1 MQLVHAKSL
10 WNRRIYTVTPKCL
23 GVLLALVLLFA
34 TVPVFAHH
42 SFAAEYDVKQPVTL
56 KGVVTKVDWLNPH
69 IYLYVDVKDANG
81 STVNWSVEGAT
92 PNSLYRLGWRKDTLK
107 PGDPVTI
114 DAFRAKDGSSTANAR
129 NVLLPDG
136 RKVFAGS
143 ADDGGPKA
151 TPTK

>member
-1 MQLVHAKSL
+1 MTSKS
-10 WNRRIYTVTPKCL
+10 L
-23 GVLLALVLLFA
+23 GVLLALALFLA
-34 TVPVFAHH
+34 CLPVFAHH
-42 SFAAEYDVKQPVTL
+42 SFAAEFDLNQPITL

-69 IYLYVDVKDANG
+69 IYVYMDVKDEAG
-81 STVNWSVEGAT
+81 KTVNWSVEGAP
-92 PNSLYRLGWRKDTLK
+92 PNTLYRLGWRKDTLK

-114 DAFRAKDGSSTANAR
+114 DAFKAKDGTSTANAR
-129 NVLLPDG
+129 QVLLPDG

>member
-1 MQLVHAKSL
+1 MQMEHAKSL

-34 TVPVFAHH
+34 TLPVFAHH

-56 KGVVTKVDWLNPH
+56 KGVVTKVEWLNPH
-69 IYLYVDVKDANG
+69 IYLYVDVKDASGN
-81 STVNWSVEGAT
+81 TVNWSVEGGP

-107 PGDPVTI
+107 PGDAVTI
-114 DAFRAKDGSSTANAR
+114 DAYRAKDGTSTANAR

>member
-1 MQLVHAKSL
+1 MTL
-10 WNRRIYTVTPKCL
+10 KCL
-23 GVLLALVLLFA
+23 GILVASVLFLAA
-34 TVPVFAHH
+34 VPAIAHH
-42 SFAAEYDVKQPVTL
+42 SFAAEFDVNQPITL

-69 IYLYVDVKDANG
+69 IYLYVDVKDAGGN
-81 STVNWSVEGAT
+81 TVNWSVEGAP
-92 PNSLYRLGWRKDTLK
+92 PNTLYRLGWRKDTLK

-114 DAFRAKDGSSTANAR
+114 DAYKAKDGTSTANAR

-136 RKVFAGS
+136 RRVFAGS

>member
-10 WNRRIYTVTPKCL
+10 GNRRIYTVTPKCL
-23 GVLLALVLLFA
+23 GVLLALVVLFSA
-34 TVPVFAHH
+34 VPVFAHH

-69 IYLYVDVKDANG
+69 IYLYVDVKDANDN
-81 STVNWSVEGAT
+81 TVNWSVEGGP

-107 PGDPVTI
+107 PGDAVTI
-114 DAFRAKDGSSTANAR
+114 DAFRAKDGTSTANAR

>member
-1 MQLVHAKSL
+1 MASDTVNVMMTGWPGVAKIVV
-10 WNRRIYTVTPKCL
+10 RG
-23 GVLLALVLLFA
+23 GV
-34 TVPVFAHH
+34 
-42 SFAAEYDVKQPVTL
+42 SVTL

-69 IYLYVDVKDANG
+69 IYVYMDVKDQAG
-81 STVNWSVEGAT
+81 KTVNWSVEGAP
-92 PNSLYRLGWRKDTLK
+92 PNTLYRLGWRKDTLK

-114 DAFRAKDGSSTANAR
+114 DAFKAKDGSSTANAR
-129 NVLLPDG
+129 QVLLPDG

>member
-1 MQLVHAKSL
+1 M
-10 WNRRIYTVTPKCL
+10 TPKCL
-23 GVLLALVLLFA
+23 GVLLALVLLFSA
-34 TVPVFAHH
+34 VPVFAHH

-56 KGVVTKVDWLNPH
+56 RGVVTKVEWLNPH
-69 IYLYVDVKDANG
+69 IYLYVDVKDASGN
-81 STVNWSVEGAT
+81 TVNWSVEGGP

-107 PGDPVTI
+107 PGDGVTI
-114 DAFRAKDGSSTANAR
+114 DAFRAKDGTSTANAR

>member
-1 MQLVHAKSL
+1 M
-10 WNRRIYTVTPKCL
+10 TPKCL
-23 GVLLALVLLFA
+23 GVLLALVLLFSA
-34 TVPVFAHH
+34 VPVFAHH

-56 KGVVTKVDWLNPH
+56 KGVVTKVEWLNPH
-69 IYLYVDVKDANG
+69 IYLYVDVKDASGN
-81 STVNWSVEGAT
+81 TVNWSVEGGP

-107 PGDPVTI
+107 PGDGVTI
-114 DAFRAKDGSSTANAR
+114 DAFRAKDGTSTANAR

>member
-1 MQLVHAKSL
+1 
-10 WNRRIYTVTPKCL
+10 
-23 GVLLALVLLFA
+23 
-34 TVPVFAHH
+34 
-42 SFAAEYDVKQPVTL
+42 
-56 KGVVTKVDWLNPH
+56 VVTKVEWLNPH
-69 IYLYVDVKDANG
+69 IYLYVDVKDASGN
-81 STVNWSVEGAT
+81 TVNWSVEGGP

-107 PGDPVTI
+107 PGDAVTI
-114 DAFRAKDGSSTANAR
+114 DAFRAKDGTSTANAR